1 MWAYILVFIASFLV
15 DAIPFVGPPAWIVMV
30 AIQMYFGLNVW
41 VVIFLGVIGSAFGRY
56 FYSSYVPLLSNKFI
70 KPEKNEDVRF
80 IGDKLRNNGW
90 KVQAFVLLYTLMPL
104 PSTPLFTAAGMA
116 RIPAMNVIPAFFVGK
131 FTSDALM
138 VHAGDYVAK
147 NATAAFEGIVSWQS
161 ISAILLGI
169 ILVLIFLFI
178 DWRTLLQDK
187 KFRMHF
193 NIWK

>member
-30 AIQMYFGLNVW
+30 ALQMYFKLDVW
-41 VVIFLGVIGSAFGRY
+41 WVIVIGVIGSALGRY
-56 FYSSYVPLLSNKFI
+56 FYSAYVPLVSNRFI
-70 KPEKNEDVRF
+70 KPEKNEDVLF
-80 IGDKLRNNGW
+80 IGSKLRNNGW
-90 KVQAFVLLYTLMPL
+90 KVQTFVLLYTLMPL

-116 RIPAMNVIPAFFVGK
+116 RIPALNVIPAFLVGK

-138 VHAGDYVAK
+138 VHAGDYVAQ
-147 NATAAFEGIVSWQS
+147 NATEVLEGIISWQS